1 MGSTT
6 PKMASKTARVALNGL
21 QDDTICPPRRPEKPK
36 MAPRRPRIAPRR
48 SQMAPGGHQEAPG
61 SSKRPPRGL
70 LPLPLPLLI
79 LPLSPPPIVP
89 RNVSRTDEGI
99 HSPTAWPSSAPTFGH
114 IGVSRRQGTAVVR
127 RTRRRQNCTNAN
139 HRCACS
145 LLDVCA
151 DPAAPRHP
159 PPGHGSAGCVHH
171 VIELV
176 ISQRHSPPESPP
188 CRTASWAR
196 SRGRSWRR
204 RHPPP
209 CLGTLGRGR
218 MPRAVC
224 QGSCSLLRDPASGK
238 QTVKRTTPTPGGV
251 WAAMAPP

>member
-1 MGSTT
+1 M
-6 PKMASKTARVALNGL
+6 
-21 QDDTICPPRRPEKPK
+21 
-36 MAPRRPRIAPRR
+36 
-48 SQMAPGGHQEAPG
+48 
-61 SSKRPPRGL
+61 
-70 LPLPLPLLI
+70 
-79 LPLSPPPIVP
+79 
-89 RNVSRTDEGI
+89 
-99 HSPTAWPSSAPTFGH
+99 
-114 IGVSRRQGTAVVR
+114 VR

-204 RHPPP
+204 RYPPP

-251 WAAMAPP
+251 LGGHGASLRLPDASVTAQDAHPDCQDGPRCLHDGSRWPPDGQRGLQDAPRGLQEPCHEVPRKQKSLIFLSVFERFWHSRRFGFPTLQNGPRGPQDRPKIAQEASKMAP